1 MVVCVCGVGGLLLTT
16 HMLSSSSQRSLSCVA
31 ASPKLPVPF
40 GLLSGP
46 LFLVRRLLGLA
57 RGALILLLSEKQKLK
72 NSDYPL
78 IARILQ
84 GPCEQ
89 VSKVFLMEKDQVE
102 EVTYD
107 VSPFCVVVSPQQQG
121 LGWQGRRLTG
131 LQCGFLTRALSL
143 WLSCFHIRFF

>member
-1 MVVCVCGVGGLLLTT
+1 MI
-16 HMLSSSSQRSLSCVA
+16 LS
-31 ASPKLPVPF
+31 
-40 GLLSGP
+40 
-46 LFLVRRLLGLA
+46 
-57 RGALILLLSEKQKLK
+57 LSEKQKLK

-107 VSPFCVVVSPQQQG
+107 VSPFCVVVSPQPQG
-121 LGWQGRRLTG
+121 SGWRERRLIG
-131 LQCGFLTRALSL
+131 LQCDFFTIALSL
-143 WLSCFHIRFF
+143 WLPCFHIRFF